1 MTPLEE
7 AVARIVDPEAM
18 ASDLDIS
25 FDGVSNFSMRR
36 KKAKEKARTIRAL
49 PEIVKMQEALQAGL
63 DECVADDY
71 GQSAIANQFREALAA
86 LQPLK
91 KEAE

>member
-36 KKAKEKARTIRAL
+36 KKAKEKARAILAL
-49 PEIVKMQEALQAGL
+49 PEIVKMQEAL
-63 DECVADDY
+63 E
-71 GQSAIANQFREALAA
+71 AIAGGKHLAGSALAVIALTA

>member
-7 AVARIVDPEAM
+7 AIARINDPEAFRFPN
-18 ASDLDIS
+18 SDRWEVERHL
-25 FDGVSNFSMRR
+25 
-36 KKAKEKARTIRAL
+36 AHLKARAILAL
-49 PEIVKMQEALQAGL
+49 PEIVKMQEAL
-63 DECVADDY
+63 ERCADIVEHNLY
-71 GQSAIANQFREALAA
+71 HQREKVEGVVQIARAA